1 MAVQEYFILLKLTCS
16 EVCNEKLREVKQHS
30 QLAQDSQHHE
40 FEKSHHMLHQLN
52 ARGQHRDNRAQQED
66 RNQNLAMVEAHRDLT
81 SLDNRLLQEGQMQG
95 QHLEQ
100 YLKQRMHIVHTLGTK
115 IHQNINTHQRSLQV
129 EVKFSMNYGKDHS
142 KCDKRTLDKN
152 TSD

>member
-1 MAVQEYFILLKLTCS
+1 
-16 EVCNEKLREVKQHS
+16 
-30 QLAQDSQHHE
+30 
-40 FEKSHHMLHQLN
+40 MLHQLN

-100 YLKQRMHIVHTLGTK
+100 YLKQRMHIVHTLDTK
-115 IHQNINTHQRSLQV
+115 IH
-129 EVKFSMNYGKDHS
+129 
-142 KCDKRTLDKN
+142 
-152 TSD
+152 